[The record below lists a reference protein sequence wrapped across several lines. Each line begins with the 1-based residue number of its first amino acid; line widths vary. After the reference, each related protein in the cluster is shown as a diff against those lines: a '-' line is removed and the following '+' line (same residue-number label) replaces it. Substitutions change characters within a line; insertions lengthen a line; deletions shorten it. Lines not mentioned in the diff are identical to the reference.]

1 MINDITSKRIQ
12 VLRGLA
18 IIAVVIIH
26 SNANGIISVID
37 RPFVNF
43 AVAIFIFISGYLT
56 KLSYSDIRNF
66 YKKRIVKVGM
76 PYIVWTII
84 YTIANNKM
92 EVIFLYLISGGGATP
107 FYFVIVYIQLVL
119 ITPIINKLILSNYRW
134 IGWLITPIYIL
145 IIRYICPT
153 LGIKLGFPFPNT
165 IFLGWFIYY
174 YLGIALGNNKINYD
188 ISTKVTVFFYLITII
203 LSIGE
208 GLCWYRINNFDMA
221 TTQLKITSI
230 LTSV

>member
-92 EVIFLYLISGGGATP
+92 EVIFLYLISGGE
-107 FYFVIVYIQLVL
+107 QLL
-119 ITPIINKLILSNYRW
+119 FIL
-134 IGWLITPIYIL
+134 
-145 IIRYICPT
+145 
-153 LGIKLGFPFPNT
+153 
-165 IFLGWFIYY
+165 
-174 YLGIALGNNKINYD
+174 
-188 ISTKVTVFFYLITII
+188 
-203 LSIGE
+203 
-208 GLCWYRINNFDMA
+208 
-221 TTQLKITSI
+221 
-230 LTSV
+230 